1 MKSRSFMT
9 NDRIDVNRRFDER
22 AAENDHAE
30 PQVTAGDG
38 LTQDNPS
45 RPPEH
50 QEKVRLG
57 QEAMARQRRGW
68 DDWMAIGD
76 ALAVGRAEVMRK
88 VGTNE
93 PIGRR
98 YEKAMAEWLVAN
110 SFKEIDKG
118 TRSRLLDCLE
128 HRTEIEAWR
137 SVLTGSERFRFNHP
151 NTVLRKWQA
160 ATTVPDPNAK
170 PRTSAVAKLKES
182 IALLSD
188 ENELMR
194 REMARGSGD
203 LISAVESPNDIA
215 KLNGTPV
222 APKQPQASLSGS
234 PDATISLPPDM
245 PGDDLR
251 RFNTNLIRMCQRYGV
266 RINWASQ
273 SDHRGQA

>member
-1 MKSRSFMT
+1 MT
-9 NDRIDVNRRFDER
+9 L
-22 AAENDHAE
+22 ENDFAVLD
-30 PQVTAGDG
+30 PTAGNG
-38 LTQDNPS
+38 LAQDNPS
-45 RPPEH
+45 RPAEH
-50 QEKVRLG
+50 QEMVRRG
-57 QEAMARQRRGW
+57 QQAMARQRRGW
-68 DDWMAIGD
+68 DDWLAIGE

-151 NTVLRKWQA
+151 NTLWRKWRA

-170 PRTSAVAKLKES
+170 PRTSPVAR
-182 IALLSD
+182 D
-188 ENELMR
+188 
-194 REMARGSGD
+194 GGD
-203 LISAVESPNDIA
+203 LTKTAGSSNDIA
-215 KLNGTPV
+215 TADGKPSTPTQPEEDD
-222 APKQPQASLSGS
+222 PKRSKDF
-234 PDATISLPPDM
+234 DAAISLPPDM
-245 PGDDLR
+245 PWDDLR

>member
-9 NDRIDVNRRFDER
+9 DDRIDVNRRVDER
-22 AAENDHAE
+22 GAENDHAE

-45 RPPEH
+45 RGA
-50 QEKVRLG
+50 QNQQKVRLG

-68 DDWMAIGD
+68 DDWMAIGE

-137 SVLTGSERFRFNHP
+137 SVLTGSERFRLNSPSAVF
-151 NTVLRKWQA
+151 RKWRA
-160 ATTVPDPNAK
+160 ATAIPDPDAK
-170 PRTSAVAKLKES
+170 PKTSPFAKLKES
-182 IALLSD
+182 IALLSE
-188 ENELMR
+188 ENERMR
-194 REMARGSGD
+194 REIARDGGD
-203 LISAVESPNDIA
+203 LNSMAESPNDVA
-215 KLNGTPV
+215 TTAGTP
-222 APKQPQASLSGS
+222 ASSTRPEANVPV
-234 PDATISLPPDM
+234 PDATIWLPPNM

-251 RFNTNLIRMCQRYGV
+251 RFNTYLSRLCTKYRV
-266 RINWASQ
+266 RIEAPHDDQQRERS
-273 SDHRGQA
+273 R